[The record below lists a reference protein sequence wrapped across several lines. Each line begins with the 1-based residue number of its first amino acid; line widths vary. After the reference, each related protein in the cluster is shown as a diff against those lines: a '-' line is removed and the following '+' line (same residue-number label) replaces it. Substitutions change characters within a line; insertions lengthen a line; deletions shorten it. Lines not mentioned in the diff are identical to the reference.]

1 VSTTPSDKEKESEKK
16 PSPRNQSGFIKY
28 TSIAGKMIVIIVAGA
43 FGGLKLDEVL
53 EMEKVPVF
61 TLVGTLLAVS
71 LAMYVVIKDIS
82 K

>member
-1 VSTTPSDKEKESEKK
+1 
-16 PSPRNQSGFIKY
+16 
-28 TSIAGKMIVIIVAGA
+28 MIVIIVAGA